1 MTIIQPYSL
10 IPFGLMLLTI
20 SIGPWLF
27 AKTWSKNTN
36 KLIIAILLSIPVVFY
51 LISNGYSDNLFHTM
65 VFDYLPFIILL
76 GALFVITGGI
86 YISGDIEAR
95 PLTNTII
102 LGIGALLASLIGTTG
117 AAMLLV
123 RPLIQI
129 NSERKLKSHIFLF
142 TIAIVAN
149 CGGLL
154 TPIGDPPLF
163 MMYLRGAPFSWF
175 FNLFPE
181 WLFVNGLL
189 LIIFYLIDW
198 YYHEKESPVD
208 IKRDKTEIK
217 PIRIEGKI
225 NFLWLA
231 GVLLAVA
238 FINPNSLP
246 FLKDNVYLKFIRELF
261 LLIMLFASL
270 KTTPKRLHQAN
281 NFSLEPIREVAYLFL
296 GIFITMI
303 PCILF
308 LESNAKHLNIT
319 TPTAF
324 YFLSGGLSSFLDNTP
339 TAVTFHSLALGI
351 YQQSSSLF
359 AGIPIVGQIPENLL
373 RAISLGS
380 VLFGSMTYIGNG
392 PNFMIKSIAEEN
404 HIPMPG
410 FLSYLFRFSLI
421 ILLPIFILLNYLF
434 IF

>member
-51 LISNGYSDNLFHTM
+51 LISNGYSNNLFHTM
-65 VFDYLPFIILL
+65 IFDYLPFIILL

-163 MMYLRGAPFSWF
+163 MMYLRGVPFSWF

-198 YYHEKESPVD
+198 YYHEKESP
-208 IKRDKTEIK
+208 R
-217 PIRIEGKI
+217 
-225 NFLWLA
+225 
-231 GVLLAVA
+231 
-238 FINPNSLP
+238 
-246 FLKDNVYLKFIRELF
+246 
-261 LLIMLFASL
+261 
-270 KTTPKRLHQAN
+270 
-281 NFSLEPIREVAYLFL
+281 
-296 GIFITMI
+296 
-303 PCILF
+303 
-308 LESNAKHLNIT
+308 
-319 TPTAF
+319 
-324 YFLSGGLSSFLDNTP
+324 
-339 TAVTFHSLALGI
+339 
-351 YQQSSSLF
+351 
-359 AGIPIVGQIPENLL
+359 
-373 RAISLGS
+373 
-380 VLFGSMTYIGNG
+380 
-392 PNFMIKSIAEEN
+392 
-404 HIPMPG
+404 
-410 FLSYLFRFSLI
+410 
-421 ILLPIFILLNYLF
+421 
-434 IF
+434 